1 MNVATTNVVHENPI
15 KNAYSET
22 NVLLGL
28 RSDETW
34 TVNSQ
39 WAAPTGVNRMTEWTC
54 HRRRQMAALSLN
66 GNSLL
71 ESKKNDLNFLLLFTM
86 E

>member
-15 KNAYSET
+15 KAAYSDET
-22 NVLLGL
+22 NVLLGFPFWW
-28 RSDETW
+28 DM
-34 TVNSQ
+34 NSQ

-54 HRRRQMAALSLN
+54 HRRLQMAALSLN